1 MENNTTFHAGI
12 CMAGAISAGAYT
24 AGVVDY
30 LIEALEHWEKAK
42 QLQAEGKLSGIPQ
55 HNFLIEVLGGASAG
69 GMTAAITAAGLQQDF
84 KAVNKYNAN
93 DESVTKNNPLYNAWV
108 NLKEAKGTDMMS
120 LLLNTDDIENDTL
133 NKKKEV
139 RAGFNSN
146 FIRDI
151 ASDMLDKRIDQKYQ
165 RPYIAKDLDIFT
177 TLTNLRG
184 FSYEV
189 TFKTSSGD
197 RKHRMRMHRDYA
209 FFKLDE
215 TQKPVDE
222 EVALNEDGSPATA
235 ILKPDSDGRIP
246 VHFNAPNGLNTEVLK
261 QAAMGTGAFPVGLES
276 RNLIRGRSY
285 IENSRYLNL
294 MKNKTGGQYSF
305 LPDGDFESL
314 NVDGGVINNEPYEIT
329 ESLLED
335 RQDGKQIAT
344 GAKEFNSV
352 VLMIDPFP
360 NDEDPEPKYVPKKAW
375 RHVLPSIL
383 GAMRSQL
390 MMKDEQIKRA
400 YLSEDYTRFLIMPER
415 YENVAGIDK
424 KEKYAI
430 ACGSLGGFG
439 GFFSKEFR
447 KHDYLLGRRNCQ
459 RFLQHHFTVPQES
472 NNPILEFGY
481 KNVDSYGKRN
491 IEVAAGDT
499 KKEATLHDG
508 QPENETAASTP
519 AGIATTITKTYLCI
533 VPDIRVSPKTGGGYE
548 ITTPP
553 EEEVYDY
560 PTIKLS
566 YILGLKKKIIK
577 RLLSVAKN
585 ITNSEVEEKRIE
597 TSTILK
603 GLRKKSL
610 INKNVI
616 SPVSRF
622 GVKAYAAIAFFFAK
636 GKAADAIIDT
646 IVRDMEKRGL
656 IKNDL

>member
-1 MENNTTFHAGI
+1 MENKNTFHAGI

-42 QLQAEGKLSGIPQ
+42 QLQAEEKLSGIPQ

-84 KAVNKYNAN
+84 KPVNKHNAN
-93 DESVTKNNPLYNAWV
+93 DDSLTKNNPLYNAWV
-108 NLKEAKGTDMMS
+108 NLKEAKDIDMMS

-151 ASDMLDKRIDQKYQ
+151 ASDMLDKRVTQKYQ
-165 RPYIAKDLDIFT
+165 RPYIAKDLDVFT

-184 FSYEV
+184 FSYEI

-215 TQKPVDE
+215 TKKNATEELPV
-222 EVALNEDGSPATA
+222 NEDGTPATA

-246 VHFNAPNGLNTEVLK
+246 VHFNAPDGLNTEVLK

-294 MKNKTGGQYSF
+294 MKNKTGAQYSF

-335 RQDGKQIAT
+335 RHDGTQIAT
-344 GAKEFNSV
+344 SAKEFNSV

-400 YLSEDYTRFLIMPER
+400 YLDEDYTRFLIMPER
-415 YENVAGIDK
+415 YENVAGTDK

-472 NNPILEFGY
+472 KNPILEFGY
-481 KNVDSYGKRN
+481 KKVDTYGKRD

-499 KKEATLHDG
+499 KKEATLHEG
-508 QPENETAASTP
+508 QPQNETAAGTD
-519 AGIATTITKTYLCI
+519 AKTTATKTYLCI
-533 VPDIRVSPKTGGGYE
+533 VPDIRIRGNAENGYTIETPK
-548 ITTPP
+548 

-560 PTIKLS
+560 PSIRLS

-577 RLLSVAKN
+577 RLLAVAKN

-597 TSTILK
+597 TSIILK
-603 GLRKKSL
+603 QLRKKSVL
-610 INKNVI
+610 DKALFTPA
-616 SPVSRF
+616 SKL

-636 GKAADAIIDT
+636 GKAADTIIDT
-646 IVRDMEKRGL
+646 IIRDMEKRGL
-656 IKNDL
+656 IKDEKR